1 MHRVCCVTTWRDE
14 TGLMATVACLDARA
28 LVDPAPFVGMVLVG
42 LVLKDTASLVILQ
55 EVVPEAGLRH
65 CVRFGK
71 LKLIAKCPCSCLDS
85 KKGPMFRLET
95 ISLDYT
101 VHGKIG
107 PQLNQYK
114 SSRQSRHWKTHI
126 ENVHFDS
133 HSSSCQTQR
142 YAKIMNIGGS
152 MGKKRNHW
160 NL

>member
-1 MHRVCCVTTWRDE
+1 MLSCFAADDSRFYPGWLKVLPRMTQ
-14 TGLMATVACLDARA
+14 GF
-28 LVDPAPFVGMVLVG
+28 APDLPRMTQGQPGQPLYRSKVWY
-42 LVLKDTASLVILQ
+42 
-55 EVVPEAGLRH
+55 

-133 HSSSCQTQR
+133 HNSSCQTQR
-142 YAKIMNIGGS
+142 SWTSEVQWAKNEIIGICDS
-152 MGKKRNHW
+152 
-160 NL
+160 

>member
-1 MHRVCCVTTWRDE
+1 
-14 TGLMATVACLDARA
+14 MATVACLDARA

-42 LVLKDTASLVILQ
+42 LVLKDTAALVVVP
-55 EVVPEAGLRH
+55 EVVPEAGLRY
-65 CVRFGK
+65 CMVLCAFR

-85 KKGPMFRLET
+85 KNGPMFRLET

-133 HSSSCQTQR
+133 HNSSCQT
-142 YAKIMNIGGS
+142 
-152 MGKKRNHW
+152 
-160 NL
+160 

>member
-1 MHRVCCVTTWRDE
+1 
-14 TGLMATVACLDARA
+14 MATVACLDARA

-42 LVLKDTASLVILQ
+42 LVLKGTASLVVLE

-71 LKLIAKCPCSCLDS
+71 LKLIAKCPRSCLDS
-85 KKGPMFRLET
+85 KKGPMFRLAT

-126 ENVHFDS
+126 ENVHFDL
-133 HSSSCQTQR
+133 HNSSCQTQR
-142 YAKIMNIGGS
+142 S
-152 MGKKRNHW
+152 
-160 NL
+160 

>member
-1 MHRVCCVTTWRDE
+1 
-14 TGLMATVACLDARA
+14 MATVACLDARA
-28 LVDPAPFVGMVLVG
+28 LVDPAPFVGFVLVG
-42 LVLKDTASLVILQ
+42 LVLKDAASLVVLE

-85 KKGPMFRLET
+85 KNGPMFRLET

-107 PQLNQYK
+107 PQLNQ
-114 SSRQSRHWKTHI
+114 SVQELPTIKTLEDTHQKRF
-126 ENVHFDS
+126 NG
-133 HSSSCQTQR
+133 Q
-142 YAKIMNIGGS
+142 
-152 MGKKRNHW
+152 KRNHW